1 MKRNSVLIILT
12 AIACMA
18 VAGSAWQAQRLAAE
32 AMEKSA
38 YERLTSLREAKRR
51 EILTYLQRTQAHV
64 DMLARIPTL
73 AAAAVG
79 FAESFTS
86 MPRSPDDATMV
97 LSFYEGEVAH
107 RLNGGLAALGVSA
120 LVPTEESAL
129 AAQSV
134 YIAANPFDVG
144 SKDELVDTD
153 AGGAYAKL
161 HSAQHTLLRS
171 FELAERLAPQLTT
184 VQGYVFMGSAET
196 MPECDLSNLH
206 CYETLLEAED
216 GNYDWPEFD
225 ERTASTICY
234 TSGTTG
240 NPKGV
245 VYSHRGSYLSSL
257 HFGNRNMAGDV
268 VDGAAEVWMP
278 MAGVFHG
285 NGWFL
290 PYVVPMQGYKLVM
303 PGRNYDPAMLYELME
318 DEGVTVCCGV
328 PTIWL
333 MMTNYLKESNR
344 RFSKLELVLMSGAKP
359 PRVLIETLEQDY
371 AIKAV
376 QAWGMTEI
384 IGATRTSLRPGEAGL
399 SGEALLDRREMQGR
413 RAVGTRFR
421 IVDDDGN
428 DLPHDGEATGHL
440 LVKGP
445 IVASGYLK
453 GGEGVDGATGVSD
466 GWLHTGDVAAL
477 YPDGYMRLADR
488 SKDVIKSGGEWI
500 SSVTLENTAMGH
512 PDVQEAAVIAA
523 AHPKWQERPLL
534 IVVRRPDTEPS
545 RDDILDFMADK
556 VANWW
561 LPDDVV
567 FVDALPYTATG
578 KVHKLRLREQFEDY
592 RLPNIN
598 D

>member
-1 MKRNSVLIILT
+1 MDTPLLLSEMIRY
-12 AIACMA
+12 
-18 VAGSAWQAQRLAAE
+18 AAE
-32 AMEKSA
+32 CHGEAEVVARDMDDTIHRYTYAEA
-38 YERLTSLREAKRR
+38 ERRAKK
-51 EILTYLQRTQAHV
+51 LAQAIGRLGIKFGDV
-64 DMLARIPTL
+64 
-73 AAAAVG
+73 VG
-79 FAESFTS
+79 
-86 MPRSPDDATMV
+86 
-97 LSFYEGEVAH
+97 
-107 RLNGGLAALGVSA
+107 ALGWNTHRYFELFYGISGTGTV
-120 LVPTEESAL
+120 LHTINPRLFEEQL
-129 AAQSV
+129 V
-134 YIAANPFDVG
+134 YIINHAEDRWLFIDIG
-144 SKDELVDTD
+144 TI
-153 AGGAYAKL
+153 
-161 HSAQHTLLRS
+161 
-171 FELAERLAPQLTT
+171 ELAERLAPQLTT

-592 RLPNIN
+592 RLPNI
-598 D
+598 DD

>member
-1 MKRNSVLIILT
+1 MDTPLLLSEMIRY
-12 AIACMA
+12 
-18 VAGSAWQAQRLAAE
+18 AAE
-32 AMEKSA
+32 CHGEAEVVARDMDDTIHRYTYAEA
-38 YERLTSLREAKRR
+38 ERRAKK
-51 EILTYLQRTQAHV
+51 LAQAIGRLGIKFGDV
-64 DMLARIPTL
+64 
-73 AAAAVG
+73 VG
-79 FAESFTS
+79 
-86 MPRSPDDATMV
+86 
-97 LSFYEGEVAH
+97 
-107 RLNGGLAALGVSA
+107 ALGWNTHRYFELFYGISGTGAV
-120 LVPTEESAL
+120 LHTINPRLFEEQL
-129 AAQSV
+129 V
-134 YIAANPFDVG
+134 YIINHAEDRWLFIDIG
-144 SKDELVDTD
+144 TI
-153 AGGAYAKL
+153 
-161 HSAQHTLLRS
+161 
-171 FELAERLAPQLTT
+171 ELAERLAPQISTI
-184 VQGYVFMGSAET
+184 QGYVFMGSAEA
-196 MPECDLSNLH
+196 MPASDLPNMH
-206 CYETLLEAED
+206 CYETLLNAED

-245 VYSHRGSYLSSL
+245 VYSHRSSYISSL
-257 HFGNRNMAGDV
+257 QFGNRNMAGDV

-278 MAGVFHG
+278 MAGVFHV

-290 PYVVPMQGYKLVM
+290 PYVAPMQGYKLVM

-344 RFSKLELVLMSGAKP
+344 RFSKLELVMMSGAKP
-359 PRVLIETLEQDY
+359 PRVLIETLEKDY
-371 AIKAV
+371 GIKAV

-384 IGATRTSLRPGEAGL
+384 VGATRTSLRPGEAGL

-453 GGEGVDGATGVSD
+453 GGDSIDGATGVSD

-500 SSVTLENTAMGH
+500 SSVTLENTAMSH
-512 PDVQEAAVIAA
+512 PDVQEAAVIGA

-534 IVVRRPDTEPS
+534 IVVRRPDTEPG
-545 RDDILDFMADK
+545 RNEILDFMADK
-556 VANWW
+556 VASWW

-592 RLPNIN
+592 RLPGI
-598 D
+598 DE

>member
-1 MKRNSVLIILT
+1 MDTPLLLSEMIRY
-12 AIACMA
+12 
-18 VAGSAWQAQRLAAE
+18 AAE
-32 AMEKSA
+32 CHGEAEVVARDMDDTIHRYTYAEA
-38 YERLTSLREAKRR
+38 ERRAKK
-51 EILTYLQRTQAHV
+51 LAQAIGRLGIKFGDV
-64 DMLARIPTL
+64 
-73 AAAAVG
+73 VG
-79 FAESFTS
+79 
-86 MPRSPDDATMV
+86 
-97 LSFYEGEVAH
+97 
-107 RLNGGLAALGVSA
+107 ALGWNTHRYFELFYGISGTGAV
-120 LVPTEESAL
+120 LHTINPRLFEEQL
-129 AAQSV
+129 V
-134 YIAANPFDVG
+134 YIINHAEDRWLFIDIG
-144 SKDELVDTD
+144 TI
-153 AGGAYAKL
+153 
-161 HSAQHTLLRS
+161 
-171 FELAERLAPQLTT
+171 ELAERLAPQISTI
-184 VQGYVFMGSAET
+184 QGYVFMGSAEA
-196 MPECDLSNLH
+196 MPASDLPNMH
-206 CYETLLEAED
+206 CYETLLNAED

-245 VYSHRGSYLSSL
+245 VYSHRSSYISSL

-278 MAGVFHG
+278 MAGVFHV

-290 PYVVPMQGYKLVM
+290 PYVAPMQGYKLVM

-344 RFSKLELVLMSGAKP
+344 RFSKLELVMMSGAKP
-359 PRVLIETLEQDY
+359 PRVLIETLEKDY
-371 AIKAV
+371 GIKAV

-384 IGATRTSLRPGEAGL
+384 VGATRTSLRPGEAGL

-453 GGEGVDGATGVSD
+453 GGDSIDGATGVSD

-500 SSVTLENTAMGH
+500 SSVTLENTAMSH
-512 PDVQEAAVIAA
+512 PDVQEAAVIGA

-534 IVVRRPDTEPS
+534 IVVRRPDTEPG
-545 RDDILDFMADK
+545 RNEILDFMADK
-556 VANWW
+556 VASWW

-592 RLPNIN
+592 RLPGI
-598 D
+598 DE